1 MDPFEGRYRYCPR
14 CRAEYRPGFEIC
26 TDCGL
31 DLVDELPPEGQA
43 APEPAAG
50 ESQQDLEALQSWV
63 GTDPVAVL
71 TTLNEIEAHVARGA
85 LVDAGI
91 PSSVWSSGAGAQYGH
106 AIPLAPFPHRVMVH
120 KDDEA
125 EARELLATTFADEPE
140 GLGE

>member
-1 MDPFEGRYRYCPR
+1 MDPYEGRYRYCPR

-31 DLVDELPPEGQA
+31 DLVDELPPEVTTS
-43 APEPAAG
+43 G
-50 ESQQDLEALQSWV
+50 EGTGAEATPDLEALQSWV

-71 TTLNEIEAHVARGA
+71 TTLNEIEAHVARGV

-106 AIPLAPFPHRVMVH
+106 GISLAAFPHRVMVH

-125 EARELLATTFADEPE
+125 EARELLATRFGE
-140 GLGE
+140 GGWEQGE